1 MVEKRHLARRRAA
14 EVFHPGSFLAEE
26 LEAREWTA
34 EDLTQRT
41 YIPVEIWR
49 ELLDEKRDID
59 QALAHALEAA
69 TGVSFGLWISLQLS
83 WKRHGTE

>member
-1 MVEKRHLARRRAA
+1 MVVRRHLQKRRAA

-26 LEAREWTA
+26 LEARGWTA

-49 ELLDEKRDID
+49 ELLEERRDVDHAI
-59 QALAHALEAA
+59 AYALEVA
-69 TGVSFGLWISLQLS
+69 TGVGFGLWMGLQLS
-83 WKRHGTE
+83 WKRKGE